1 MATVSDT
8 GSIAVVGM
16 FDGVH
21 AGHRH
26 LLAHLRREA
35 ADYGL
40 RPLVVTF
47 ANHPLEIIA
56 PAKAPALLS
65 SPDEKLLLLAREG
78 VEVEMLTFDE
88 ALRNTSTEGFLRML
102 RDRWNVSR
110 MLLGFNNRF
119 GYDAPSDFAEYQQI
133 GRKCDIEIERG
144 TEFSSTAS
152 QTVSSSEIRRLILN
166 HEIPGANALLGRRY
180 SLVGKVAHGQA
191 IGRTIGFPTANVVPA
206 SGRKLIPPGGVYAAE
221 ALTTDGSR
229 YAAMVN
235 IGARPTICPDGA
247 TPLSKPT
254 SSASTATFT
263 ARNSPLTSSPTC
275 ATSANSPPSMLC
287 RPSFPSTGPPPSAS
301 PKAKDAPASAY
312 I

>member
-47 ANHPLEIIA
+47 ANHPLELIA

-102 RDRWNVSR
+102 RDRWNVRR

-119 GYDAPSDFAEYQQI
+119 GHDAPSDFAEYKQI

-144 TEFSSTAS
+144 TEFLSAAS

-166 HEIPGANALLGRRY
+166 HDIPEANALLGRRY

-206 SGRKLIPPGGVYAAE
+206 FGRKLIPPGGVYAVE
-221 ALTTDGSR
+221 ALTADGHP
-229 YAAMVN
+229 YPTMVN

-247 TPLSKPT
+247 TPT
-254 SSASTATFT
+254 IE
-263 ARNSPLTSSPTC
+263 
-275 ATSANSPPSMLC
+275 ANLIGFDGDLYGTQLALNFIAYL
-287 RPSFPSTGPPPSAS
+287 RPERKFPSL
-301 PKAKDAPASAY
+301 DALQTQLSLDRTAALRLSQS
-312 I
+312 

>member
-1 MATVSDT
+1 
-8 GSIAVVGM
+8 
-16 FDGVH
+16 
-21 AGHRH
+21 
-26 LLAHLRREA
+26 
-35 ADYGL
+35 
-40 RPLVVTF
+40 
-47 ANHPLEIIA
+47 
-56 PAKAPALLS
+56 
-65 SPDEKLLLLAREG
+65 
-78 VEVEMLTFDE
+78 MLTFDE

-247 TPLSKPT
+247 TPT
-254 SSASTATFT
+254 IE
-263 ARNSPLTSSPTC
+263 
-275 ATSANSPPSMLC
+275 ANLIGFDGDLYGTQLALNFIAYM
-287 RPSFPSTGPPPSAS
+287 RHERKFPSL
-301 PKAKDAPASAY
+301 DALQAQLFLDRTAALRLSQS
-312 I
+312 

>member
-26 LLAHLRREA
+26 LLVHLRREA

-47 ANHPLEIIA
+47 ANHPLELIA

-78 VEVEMLTFDE
+78 VEVEMLTFTE

-102 RDRWNVSR
+102 RDRWNVRR

-119 GYDAPSDFAEYQQI
+119 GHDAPSDFAEYQQI

-144 TEFSSTAS
+144 TEFLSAAS
-152 QTVSSSEIRRLILN
+152 QTVSSSEISRLILN
-166 HEIPGANALLGRRY
+166 HDIPEG
-180 SLVGKVAHGQA
+180 
-191 IGRTIGFPTANVVPA
+191 
-206 SGRKLIPPGGVYAAE
+206 
-221 ALTTDGSR
+221 GSR
-229 YAAMVN
+229 A
-235 IGARPTICPDGA
+235 GHRPHNRVSHG
-247 TPLSKPT
+247 
-254 SSASTATFT
+254 
-263 ARNSPLTSSPTC
+263 
-275 ATSANSPPSMLC
+275 
-287 RPSFPSTGPPPSAS
+287 
-301 PKAKDAPASAY
+301 
-312 I
+312 